1 MEKKKF
7 EVVLILLV
15 PQIIQLIVENLSC
28 DEITASKEFYSS
40 EVYSLLEQEDTK
52 IWHFSPLTLFNMYQ
66 EEKSTGSISFP
77 EVSALFTRYEIWD
90 YIYSCFESLHTT
102 GENYIIGDIDL
113 YIEERFKK
121 YPSENCL
128 GQQ

>member
-1 MEKKKF
+1 MEMKKF

-77 EVSALFTRYEIWD
+77 EEA
-90 YIYSCFESLHTT
+90 
-102 GENYIIGDIDL
+102 G
-113 YIEERFKK
+113 
-121 YPSENCL
+121 
-128 GQQ
+128 

>member
-1 MEKKKF
+1 MAKKKF

-15 PQIIQLIVENLSC
+15 PQIIQFIVENLSC

-77 EVSALFTRYEIWD
+77 EEA
-90 YIYSCFESLHTT
+90 
-102 GENYIIGDIDL
+102 G
-113 YIEERFKK
+113 
-121 YPSENCL
+121 
-128 GQQ
+128 

>member
-1 MEKKKF
+1 MEKKTF

-77 EVSALFTRYEIWD
+77 EEA
-90 YIYSCFESLHTT
+90 
-102 GENYIIGDIDL
+102 G
-113 YIEERFKK
+113 
-121 YPSENCL
+121 
-128 GQQ
+128 